1 MSGRRYRL
9 LIVDDDEALTDLLV
23 EYFGRFGHEL
33 LTAPNAAEGR
43 RLLRS
48 ASPDLVIL
56 DVMLPDA
63 DGMDLC
69 RELRA
74 ASAIPIVML
83 TARGDLPDRV
93 LGLELGADD
102 YVAKPFEPREL
113 VARVETLMRRARP
126 APGRRV
132 TAGGVALDPGTR
144 RVTVR
149 GDDVDLTAA
158 EFELLRALMEGR
170 GRVLSRT
177 ALVRTLHG
185 IETGVYD
192 RSVDM
197 LVSRLR
203 RKLGDDASRPRLI
216 KTVRNAGYQFVDG
229 TDA

>member
-1 MSGRRYRL
+1 MSGRAHRL
-9 LIVDDDEALTDLLV
+9 LLVDDDEVLADLLV
-23 EYFGRFGHEL
+23 EYMARFGHEL
-33 LTAPNAAEGR
+33 LTAATAADGR

-48 ASPDLVIL
+48 ASPDLLIL

-69 RELRA
+69 RAIRA
-74 ASAIPIVML
+74 ESEIPIVML

-113 VARVETLMRRARP
+113 VARVDTLMRRTRP
-126 APGRRV
+126 AAGRRLAGGPLVLDPQARRV
-132 TAGGVALDPGTR
+132 TL
-144 RVTVR
+144 R

-158 EFELLRALMEGR
+158 EFELLRALMERG
-170 GRVLSRT
+170 GRVVGRE
-177 ALVRTLHG
+177 ALVRALHG
-185 IETGVYD
+185 LDADVYD

-216 KTVRNAGYQFVDG
+216 RTVRGAGYQFVG
-229 TDA
+229 DAGA